1 MIGEVVMSE
10 KIFAMIFGAIFICI
24 GIGYIL
30 YPRIILN
37 DSKRI
42 VGDIVNI
49 NTAVPETMKKNNS
62 KWAVVRIKIDNKEH
76 YSNLI
81 QVPMEMNVGDKIEVK
96 YDKNDPSK
104 MCLSIRNSTGLM
116 FFVIGTLIVLYGVF
130 KK

>member
-1 MIGEVVMSE
+1 MIWEVVMSE

-24 GIGYIL
+24 AIGYIL
-30 YPRIILN
+30 YPKIILN

-42 VGDIVNI
+42 VGYIVDI

-62 KWAVVRIKIDNKEH
+62 KWAVIRIEIDNKEY

-104 MCLSIRNSTGLM
+104 MCLSKRNGTGLM
-116 FFVIGTLIVLYGVF
+116 FFVIGILIVLYGVF